1 MSGPH
6 PHCPDRCDCRGDYSF
21 CPKLKRLP
29 GFKLKRLPGFYEHT
43 VTICGTEI
51 LCTYNLEGGHFA
63 ADENGPE
70 EFPTVELVSVDFGGG
85 PVFGAYAA
93 GWDDLLNLTAL
104 IEEQA
109 ET

>member
-1 MSGPH
+1 MSSP
-6 PHCPDRCDCRGDYSF
+6 R
-21 CPKLKRLP
+21 P
-29 GFKLKRLPGFYEHT
+29 GAFEHA
-43 VTICGTEI
+43 VTLHGVEI

-70 EFPTVELVSVDFGGG
+70 EFPTVELVSVDFDGRRI
-85 PVFGAYAA
+85 FGADA
-93 GWDDLLNLTAL
+93 GAWDDLLNLTAL